1 MMHAVNDQLT
11 NREREVLCLLAAGHT
26 DRKIAESLTISPRTV
41 NRHMSNIFLKLD
53 VPSRA
58 AAAVHAVRNGLI

>member
-1 MMHAVNDQLT
+1 MMHAVDDQLT

-26 DRKIAESLTISPRTV
+26 DRKIAAFLTISHRTV
-41 NRHMSNIFLKLD
+41 NRHMSNICLKLD

-58 AAAVHAVRNGLI
+58 AAAVHAVRNRLI